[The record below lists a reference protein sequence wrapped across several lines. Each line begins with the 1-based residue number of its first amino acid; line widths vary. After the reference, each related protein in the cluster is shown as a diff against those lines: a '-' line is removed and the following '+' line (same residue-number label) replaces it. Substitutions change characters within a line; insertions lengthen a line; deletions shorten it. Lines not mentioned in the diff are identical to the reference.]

1 VACAVRQS
9 VVTAQASVAW
19 LLMLSTYLTRLT
31 RTFFTESR
39 FRASNITTGTSGLS
53 VKAILMSYGSNR
65 GAPSKQLTA
74 MMNGVP
80 LRSK

>member
-1 VACAVRQS
+1 
-9 VVTAQASVAW
+9 
-19 LLMLSTYLTRLT
+19 MFSTYLTRLT

-39 FRASNITTGTSGLS
+39 FRASHITIGTSGLS
-53 VKAILMSYGSNR
+53 DRAILMSSGSNW